1 MGAQLLQSHWPMAFS
16 IKACQAQRD
25 CAQMEGELLAVFFG
39 MEQSYQFMF
48 WHGMDKRPDQSP
60 SESIMQNSQSDRN
73 YVSESSVL
81 QGKDKVLRREIMV
94 N

>member
-1 MGAQLLQSHWPMAFS
+1 
-16 IKACQAQRD
+16 
-25 CAQMEGELLAVFFG
+25 MEGELLAVFFG
-39 MEQSYQFMF
+39 MEQSYQFTS
-48 WHGMDKRPDQSP
+48 WHGMDMRPDQTP
-60 SESIMQNSQSDRN
+60 SESIMRSSQSDGN